1 MANLPLVILGMLW
14 IIQSFKIVYVMRK
27 NLMHLVFI
35 HGYTLSY
42 ESKWFRA
49 YNSIPQL
56 SVQISSNI

>member
-35 HGYTLSY
+35 HGYALSY
-42 ESKWFRA
+42 KSKWFRA
-49 YNSIPQL
+49 YNSIP
-56 SVQISSNI
+56 

>member
-42 ESKWFRA
+42 KSKWFRA
-49 YNSIPQL
+49 YNSIP
-56 SVQISSNI
+56 